1 MWRRAANAF
10 PPHFS
15 ILQPY
20 LNPIINTMEKI
31 TYGAPR
37 LVDWV
42 AQIKAGAATV
52 RVHFTGG
59 ALTSYGVTPA
69 EYTTANPFIQ
79 KVIENS
85 TYYKEGRIILLRKTE
100 IADTRQPK
108 PRKPK
113 AEAAQQT
120 ESTPR
125 PNAESKSDEVQTPAI
140 AATPVVDTEQEQ
152 SIGGPTAEADENKT
166 ESTGLKN
173 VEVTCLQDAQA
184 YLQEN
189 FNISSYKVRSYES
202 AQRAAEEHGVQ
213 FTGAKFDSLNNIEKE
228 ESAEVEE

>member
-1 MWRRAANAF
+1 
-10 PPHFS
+10 
-15 ILQPY
+15 
-20 LNPIINTMEKI
+20 MEKI

-69 EYTTANPFIQ
+69 EYTTTNPFIQ

-85 TYYKEGRIILLRKTE
+85 SYFKEGRITLIRKTE
-100 IADTRQPK
+100 IPNSA
-108 PRKPK
+108 KPK
-113 AEAAQQT
+113 ASKAKSKTAPAPIIEKPNVEAQTKETPEPATTPTVETKREQTMT
-120 ESTPR
+120 ESG
-125 PNAESKSDEVQTPAI
+125 D
-140 AATPVVDTEQEQ
+140 
-152 SIGGPTAEADENKT
+152 KT
-166 ESTGLKN
+166 EPENCETSGLTK

-189 FNISSYKVRSYES
+189 FNISSYKVRSYEA
-202 AQRAAEEHGVQ
+202 AQRAGAEHGIQ
-213 FTGAKFDSLNNIEKE
+213 FAGAKFDTLNIEDNAE
-228 ESAEVEE
+228 NEGADEVE